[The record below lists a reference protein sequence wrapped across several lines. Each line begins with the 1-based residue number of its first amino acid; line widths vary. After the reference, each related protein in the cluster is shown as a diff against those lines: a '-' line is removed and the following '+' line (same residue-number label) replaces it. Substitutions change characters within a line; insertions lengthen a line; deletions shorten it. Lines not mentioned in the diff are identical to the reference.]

1 MLYVIRHG
9 KTDWNVRYK
18 LQGNTDI
25 PLNDEGRQQARDAAE
40 EYKDVRFD
48 IAFCSPLCRAQET
61 AQILLAGRD
70 IEIVTDERL
79 REISFGPYEG
89 TERVFEHPKSP
100 IFSFFKDPEHY
111 VAPAGAESFEELLGR
126 TASFLDERVYPLLNK
141 GASVLIV
148 AHGALN
154 SALICNYKKRGLKDF
169 WKAGIPNCKLMRL
182 DDDQ

>member
-1 MLYVIRHG
+1 MLYIIRHG

-25 PLNDEGRQQARDAAE
+25 PLNEEGRQQAREAAR

-48 IAFCSPLCRAQET
+48 IAFCSPLGRAQET
-61 AQILLAGRD
+61 ARILLAGRD

-79 REISFGPYEG
+79 REVGFGPYEG
-89 TERVFEHPKSP
+89 TERVFEHPESP
-100 IFSFFKDPEHY
+100 IYSFFKDPEHY

-126 TASFLDERVYPLLNK
+126 TSAFLDEQVYPLLNK
-141 GASVLIV
+141 GVSVLIV

-154 SALICNYKKRGLKDF
+154 SALICNYKKRELKDF
-169 WKAGIPNCKLMRL
+169 WRSGIPNCKLIVP
-182 DDDQ
+182 DEEK